1 MSEEAKS
8 LLTLIAFIFVA
19 AGLCLGVMLW
29 LLTKDIYDHEDQA

>member
-8 LLTLIAFIFVA
+8 LLTLFGLIFVA

-29 LLTKDIYDHEDQA
+29 LLAKDIHNHDDQA